1 MLRITVHRD
10 EQTIRLQLEGRLAGP
25 WLEEL
30 DETFQRALA
39 DKRQPK
45 IEVDLTGLI
54 SIDRGGK
61 TYLESMHQRRVEFI
75 VGDCETKSIVDEIA
89 NASASGPRHLNQNA
103 PPTQD
108 NYYGNHINKL

>member
-1 MLRITVHRD
+1 MV
-10 EQTIRLQLEGRLAGP
+10 RLQLEGRLAAP

-39 DKRQPK
+39 SKRQPK

-61 TYLESMHQRRVEFI
+61 TYLEKMHQRGVEFT
-75 VGDCETKSIVDEIA
+75 VGDCETKSIVDEIISK
-89 NASASGPRHLNQNA
+89 SAIGRRH
-103 PPTQD
+103 
-108 NYYGNHINKL
+108 

>member
-1 MLRITVHRD
+1 MLRITVQND
-10 EQTIRLQLEGRLAGP
+10 EQTVTLQLEGRLAGP

-39 DKRQPK
+39 GKRQPK

-61 TYLESMHQRRVEFI
+61 TYLESMHHRGVEFI
-75 VGDCETKSIVDEIA
+75 VGDCEMKSIVDEIS
-89 NASASGPRHLNQNA
+89 NKSATGRRH
-103 PPTQD
+103 
-108 NYYGNHINKL
+108 